1 VNLGLTEFS
10 KISSENHSISFS
22 SADVDVS
29 HLERRVI
36 NNVALLVCV
45 LEDEA
50 GVELT
55 RLQSVVAIDERE
67 GVMYRTIF
75 SPFQ

>member
-1 VNLGLTEFS
+1 MNLGLTEFS

-75 SPFQ
+75 NPFQ